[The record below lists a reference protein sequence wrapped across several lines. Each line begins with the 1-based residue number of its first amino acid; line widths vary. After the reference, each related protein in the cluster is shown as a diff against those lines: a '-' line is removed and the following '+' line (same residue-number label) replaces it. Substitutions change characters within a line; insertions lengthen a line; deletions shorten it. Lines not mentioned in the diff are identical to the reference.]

1 VKVISI
7 GRMTQVGQAVDPRAP
22 KMPVVTLVVT
32 PQEAQKLEL
41 AKNEG
46 RISLSLRNP
55 LDRAMAPDDGPVTAD
70 VLDPTGA
77 TFTRRRRRLAGKA
90 NLDPKAWE
98 DLAGDQK
105 PAKKEPEKPR
115 AVVDVFH
122 GDKHVQ
128 ELFR

>member
-1 VKVISI
+1 
-7 GRMTQVGQAVDPRAP
+7 M
-22 KMPVVTLVVT
+22 VVT

-41 AKNEG
+41 AKNQG

-55 LDRAMAPDDGPVTAD
+55 LDEVLAPDDGPVTTD
-70 VLDPTGA
+70 ILDPTGVSI
-77 TFTRRRRRLAGKA
+77 THRRRRPVGKA
-90 NLDPKAWE
+90 NLDPKAWQ
-98 DLAGDQK
+98 DLAGENA